1 MTDSATP
8 NSTTSDPVATAPAE
22 PKPDHRSMRIV
33 AVNAGVS
40 DPSSTRLLADRLTQR
55 ALERL
60 RSAGL
65 RAEAT
70 IIDLAPLA
78 VDIARAGVSGLTSDS
93 LRAVTAQ
100 LATADALI
108 AATPVYKAGI
118 SGLFKSFI
126 DILDDDL
133 LIAKPVVVATT
144 AGSPRHALVADG
156 HMRPLFAF
164 MRALTTPTAVSA
176 APEDWASPQLGAR
189 IDRAATEL
197 FHLVRADVADTIAE
211 DAWAGYQH
219 HFGGNATRAQ
229 QTPDDV
235 DFDTDLMRLAA
246 GGSLPPRRSRP
257 RDA

>member
-1 MTDSATP
+1 MTDPATP
-8 NSTTSDPVATAPAE
+8 NPATSAPAATT
-22 PKPDHRSMRIV
+22 PAKPESAPHSLHIV

-70 IIDLAPLA
+70 VIDLAPLA

-93 LRAVTAQ
+93 LRAVTAH
-100 LATADALI
+100 LASADALI
-108 AATPVYKAGI
+108 VATPVYKAGI
-118 SGLFKSFI
+118 SGLFKSFF
-126 DILDDDL
+126 DILDNDL

-144 AGSPRHALVADG
+144 AGSPRHTLVADE
-156 HMRPLFAF
+156 HLRPLLAF

-176 APEDWASPQLGAR
+176 APEDWASPQLGSR
-189 IDRAATEL
+189 IERAATEL
-197 FHLVRADVADTIAE
+197 VHLVRAGVAEAIAD

-219 HFGGNATRAQ
+219 RFGGNATRAQ
-229 QTPDDV
+229 QTATDV

-246 GGSLPPRRSRP
+246 GGALPPRP
-257 RDA
+257 LNT